1 MLYIT
6 IKIYLSITNIWYM
19 KKYILWALL
28 LNSLLLSACKKNN
41 TATAV
46 EEVAVTEIELPEET
60 PSSSKMYDVQEAPTE
75 EPVAT
80 SVESENMFAKKF
92 IKTANIKYQ
101 VVNLQAEKA
110 KLLTQTN
117 TLKGFVVSEI
127 ADATYNHPQ
136 IEFQLNIPTENFDS
150 FINSLEKDVT
160 YFDLKEIKRE
170 DVTRDYVDV
179 ATRLKNQRAL
189 ENRYLELLKQAKNVT
204 EILEIEDKL
213 NQIRVEIEISENRL
227 KLYDRQVRY
236 STVTL
241 TIFKE
246 LPYAKAPDRTFMFK
260 TKNAIVGGFEN
271 FVDSLIDILY
281 LWPFFLIILILG
293 LWFWVKYNK
302 YKKNQSKYN

>member
-1 MLYIT
+1 
-6 IKIYLSITNIWYM
+6 M
-19 KKYILWALL
+19 KKYILWVLL

-41 TATAV
+41 TATAIEEVAV

-60 PSSSKMYDVQEAPTE
+60 PSSSKMYDAQEAPTE

-80 SVESENMFAKKF
+80 SVENENMFAKKI

-101 VVNLQAEKA
+101 VVNLQAEKT

-136 IEFQLNIPTENFDS
+136 IEFQLNIPSDNFDS

-271 FVDSLIDILY
+271 FVESLIDILY

-293 LWFWVKYNK
+293 LWFWIK
-302 YKKNQSKYN
+302 YKKYKKKQTNYN

>member
-1 MLYIT
+1 
-6 IKIYLSITNIWYM
+6 M
-19 KKYILWALL
+19 KKYILWVLL

-41 TATAV
+41 TATAIEEVAV
-46 EEVAVTEIELPEET
+46 EEVAVTEIELPEEP
-60 PSSSKMYDVQEAPTE
+60 PSSSKMYDAQEAPTE

-80 SVESENMFAKKF
+80 SVENENMFAKKI

-136 IEFQLNIPTENFDS
+136 IEFQLNIPSENFDS

-236 STVTL
+236 STITL

-271 FVDSLIDILY
+271 FVESLIDILY

-293 LWFWVKYNK
+293 LWFWIK
-302 YKKNQSKYN
+302 YKKYKKKQTNYN